1 MKNKAILTFDG
12 KSYELPIIHGSNG
25 EEAIDITNLRRDTG
39 IITFDPGFANTG
51 SCKSSITFMDGE
63 KGILSFINL
72 RYLNDNTQ
80 SGQVDFDPNRDSGT
94 TNFWGS
100 EINTERFEL
109 SAKAGYVNPEVP
121 WQSLGVQFAF
131 SNHIQDSYFGLN
143 QYGHGLE
150 K

>member
-63 KGILSFINL
+63 KGILRHRGIPIEQL
-72 RYLNDNTQ
+72 A
-80 SGQVDFDPNRDSGT
+80 
-94 TNFWGS
+94 
-100 EINTERFEL
+100 ERQL
-109 SAKAGYVNPEVP
+109 P
-121 WQSLGVQFAF
+121 AF
-131 SNHIQDSYFGLN
+131 PLHRR
-143 QYGHGLE
+143 
-150 K
+150 